1 MKINNLDCND
11 IILDHGVI
19 SIEAKWCGGSQVEL
33 VIMLYIDKTD
43 KHYDCNTI
51 EAAFSKYYELTEVL

>member
-11 IILDHGVI
+11 IILDYGVI
-19 SIEAKWCGGSQVEL
+19 SIEAQWLGGSQVEL
-33 VIMLYIDKTD
+33 GITLYIDKID

-51 EAAFSKYYELTEVL
+51 EAAFSKYHEITEVS